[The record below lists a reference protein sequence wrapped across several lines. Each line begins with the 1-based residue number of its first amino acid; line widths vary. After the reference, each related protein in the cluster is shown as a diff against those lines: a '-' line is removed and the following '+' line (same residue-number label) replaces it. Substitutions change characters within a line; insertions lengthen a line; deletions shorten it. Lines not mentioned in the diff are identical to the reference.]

1 MSKIPE
7 MLRSDYEIGDEYDHL
22 PRFSEM
28 SDEEQAEHSTIAED
42 FALAAG
48 LQTGEVPPVG
58 TVIEK
63 SCEGADKAAA
73 LGKAYITRD
82 QIRDAGGACEVEYV
96 EPEIVI
102 GDALYHTVE
111 ITITETASMEE

>member
-1 MSKIPE
+1 MPDILKT
-7 MLRSDYEIGDEYDHL
+7 DYELGDEYDDV

-28 SDEEQAEHSTIAED
+28 SNEEQAANSTIAED

-48 LQTGEVPPVG
+48 LQVGEVPPVG

-63 SCEGADKAAA
+63 SCKGEDKASS

-82 QIRDAGGACEVEYV
+82 QIQEAGGECEVEYIG
-96 EPEIVI
+96 PEILI
-102 GDALYHTVE
+102 NGALYHTVE
-111 ITITETASMEE
+111 ITITETASAEE